1 MLRVFFFFFFN
12 SITDIKPIDLNW
24 TRSLEGSAIAM
35 ISTAKE
41 KKKTAVKRVC
51 FLEVRGTID
60 TTCITTTTRS
70 PIISRSVRRYAGLE
84 LAPLSHRSPELWI
97 IYEAVCI
104 THNSCMLCVAFLR
117 FFVKRLEKKFN
128 VYRKK
133 EEEDKD
139 NRQRNCNGQKLRK
152 GALKFLNEKFE
163 RGERGE
169 WPPPPPV
176 LSARARA
183 RQHFETC
190 F

>member
-1 MLRVFFFFFFN
+1 
-12 SITDIKPIDLNW
+12 
-24 TRSLEGSAIAM
+24 
-35 ISTAKE
+35 
-41 KKKTAVKRVC
+41 
-51 FLEVRGTID
+51 
-60 TTCITTTTRS
+60 
-70 PIISRSVRRYAGLE
+70 
-84 LAPLSHRSPELWI
+84 
-97 IYEAVCI
+97 
-104 THNSCMLCVAFLR
+104 MLCVAFLR

-183 RQHFETC
+183 RQHFERVFNETTGATLGETERDTRNVGNNGNWGLLI
-190 F
+190 